1 MRPLKTAMSARQALI
16 AGCALALLFGLAGR
30 PMRADDIT
38 PEQIEQLQKARHD
51 ARATRESLEKSLRQ
65 AEERA
70 KTLGSLISKLKTDLE
85 ATRSSLATTEKQ
97 LTEHADAVHKFDE
110 ERSQALVKS
119 AVQAKA
125 RRDQAA
131 AATKAAQD
139 KVHAAQD
146 EILHLKA
153 AKAKAHAEAEAAQ
166 KSLKARQA
174 VAAKSKET
182 AATAKAA
189 AEAAAKKA
197 ADAASAAEKAATD
210 ATNNRSQAI
219 TSNQATE
226 KSAAEKIDAAEKSL
240 AANERDAAKSRQTLA
255 ELSAQ
260 AVSRQ
265 IAAEKSL
272 IAMGKLES
280 FAQKV
285 APILAKRCLACHD
298 AKTAKGRF
306 SVETFASLM
315 RGGESGPEVVA
326 GKSAQSNL
334 VTLIEDGTM
343 PQDAD
348 PLSKSEI
355 ALIRKW
361 IDTGATLD
369 AGLSPADPLIADM
382 PSLPQPSPPKN
393 YRVPIPVTAV
403 AFSPDGDQLATSG
416 YHEVLVWNTSDGT
429 PLRRITNVAER
440 VYSLQYSPDGKLI
453 AVGAGT
459 PAQLGEVKLFSA
471 ATGDL
476 VTELGRTGDAVF
488 TVAFSPDG
496 KRLATGGAD
505 RAIRVYDVA
514 TGKQQLSIEDHADW
528 VMDLAWLPDASK
540 IVSASRDK
548 TAKVFDARTGDSLV
562 TFNGHAEPVFGVA
575 IAPDGI
581 TAITSGRDKS
591 LRRWNIADAKE
602 VQRITGFG
610 DDVLRVTVT
619 KDGRI
624 FSCSA
629 DRTARLHALQGGR
642 LLKTFSGHADWV
654 YSLAFCPAT
663 DRLATGSFD
672 GEVRL
677 WNVADGK
684 DLVKFLAAPGYK
696 KPQTQLAARSA
707 KSQGE
712 VALVSR
718 AVHTKEVTRR
728 VPAPLVA
735 RVTRRHS

>member
-1 MRPLKTAMSARQALI
+1 MRTLEAARNARKALT
-16 AGCALALLFGLAGR
+16 AGCLVALVWCHAERPIRAG
-30 PMRADDIT
+30 DDIT
-38 PEQIEQLQKARHD
+38 PEQIEQLQKARKD
-51 ARATRESLEKSLRQ
+51 ARATRESLEKSLKQ
-65 AEERA
+65 AAERA
-70 KTLGSLISKLKTDLE
+70 KTLDSLIAKLKVDLE
-85 ATRSSLATTEKQ
+85 STKSALSTTEKQ
-97 LTEHADAVHKFDE
+97 LAEHAGAVRKFE
-110 ERSQALVKS
+110 EQRAAALVK
-119 AVQAKA
+119 AAADAKA

-131 AATKAAQD
+131 ATAKSAQD
-139 KVHAAQD
+139 KLHAAQD
-146 EILHLKA
+146 VILHLKA
-153 AKAKAHAEAEAAQ
+153 DKAKAQADATAAE
-166 KSLKARQA
+166 KSAKARQA
-174 VAAKSKET
+174 AAVKAKEAAAAAK
-182 AATAKAA
+182 ATA
-189 AEAAAKKA
+189 EVAAKKA
-197 ADAASAAEKAATD
+197 AEAAHAADQAAADAKTIEATIASSRAA
-210 ATNNRSQAI
+210 
-219 TSNQATE
+219 E
-226 KSAAEKIDAAEKSL
+226 KSAAEKIDAATKALVADEQDAARLRQSL
-240 AANERDAAKSRQTLA
+240 AD
-255 ELSAQ
+255 LSAQ

-348 PLSKSEI
+348 PLTKSEI
-355 ALIRKW
+355 ALIRHW

-369 AGLSPADPLIADM
+369 AGLNAADPLIADM
-382 PSLPQPSPPKN
+382 PSLPQPLPPNK

-416 YHEVLVWNTSDGT
+416 YHEILVWNTADGT
-429 PLRRITNVAER
+429 PLRRITDVAER
-440 VYSLQYSPDGKLI
+440 VYSLQYSPNGKLI
-453 AVGAGT
+453 ATGAGT
-459 PAQLGEVKLFSA
+459 PAQLGEVKIFSA

-476 VTELGRTGDAVF
+476 VTELGRTGDAIF

-528 VMDLAWLPDASK
+528 VLDLAWLPDGSK

-548 TAKVFDARTGDSLV
+548 TAKVFDAHTGDSLV

-591 LRRWNIADAKE
+591 LRRWNVADAKE
-602 VQRITGFG
+602 IQRITGFG
-610 DDVLRVTVT
+610 DDVLHVAIT

-629 DRTARLHALQGGR
+629 DRMARLHALGSGQ
-642 LLKTFSGHADWV
+642 LLKTFAGHADWV

-663 DRLATGSFD
+663 NRLATGSFD

-677 WNVADGK
+677 WNVADGQA
-684 DLVKFLAAPGYK
+684 LVKFLAAPGYK
-696 KPQTQLAARSA
+696 QPQTRLAVRSPKAPKGGARS
-707 KSQGE
+707 S
-712 VALVSR
+712 VAQSAL
-718 AVHTKEVTRR
+718 KK
-728 VPAPLVA
+728 
-735 RVTRRHS
+735 

>member
-1 MRPLKTAMSARQALI
+1 MRTLQAAMNARQALI
-16 AGCALALLFGLAGR
+16 AGCVLGLLWCQTSRPLLAD
-30 PMRADDIT
+30 DDIT
-38 PEQIEQLQKARHD
+38 PEQIEQLQKAQKD
-51 ARATRESLEKSLRQ
+51 ARATRVSLEKSLKQ

-70 KTLGSLISKLKTDLE
+70 KTLGSLIDKLKVDLE
-85 ATRSSLATTEKQ
+85 ATKSSLGMTEKQ
-97 LTEHADAVHKFDE
+97 LADHAGAVRRFE
-110 ERSQALVKS
+110 EQRLAALVK
-119 AVQAKA
+119 AAAEAKA

-131 AATKAAQD
+131 VTAKSAQD
-139 KVHAAQD
+139 KVRVAQD
-146 EILHLKA
+146 AILHLKA
-153 AKAKAHAEAEAAQ
+153 DKAKAQADAIAAG
-166 KSLKARQA
+166 KAIKARQA
-174 VAAKSKET
+174 AALKAKEA
-182 AATAKAA
+182 AATAKAT

-197 ADAASAAEKAATD
+197 ADALLAADKAAAD
-210 ATNNRSQAI
+210 AKQTE
-219 TSNQATE
+219 ATIASSRVLE
-226 KSAAEKIDAAEKSL
+226 KSAAEKIEAATKAL
-240 AANERDAAKSRQTLA
+240 AANEKDAAKSRQTLA
-255 ELSAQ
+255 ELSMQ

-265 IAAEKSL
+265 MAAEKSL

-315 RGGESGPEVVA
+315 RGGESGPAVVA

-355 ALIRKW
+355 ALIRHW

-369 AGLSPADPLIADM
+369 AGLNTADPLIADM
-382 PSLPQPSPPKN
+382 PSLPQPLPPNK

-416 YHEVLVWNTSDGT
+416 YHEILVWNTTDGT
-429 PLRRITNVAER
+429 PSKRITNVAER
-440 VYSLQYSPDGKLI
+440 IYALQYSPNGKLI

-459 PAQLGEVKLFSA
+459 PAQLGEVKVFSA

-476 VTELGRTGDAVF
+476 VTDLARTGDAVF

-514 TGKQQLSIEDHADW
+514 TGKQQLAIEDHADW
-528 VMDLAWLPDASK
+528 VMDLAWLPDGSK

-548 TAKVFDARTGDSLV
+548 TAKVFDAKTGDSLV

-575 IAPDGI
+575 VAPDGI

-610 DDVLRVTVT
+610 DDVLHVAIT

-629 DRTARLHALQGGR
+629 DRTARLHGLAGGK

-654 YSLAFCPAT
+654 YSLAFCPTT

-672 GEVRL
+672 GEVRV

-684 DLVKFLAAPGYK
+684 GLVKFLAAPGYK
-696 KPQTQLAARSA
+696 KPQTRLAARSPKA
-707 KSQGE
+707 KGE
-712 VALVSR
+712 PRPS
-718 AVHTKEVTRR
+718 
-728 VPAPLVA
+728 VA
-735 RVTRRHS
+735 RSAPKK

>member
-1 MRPLKTAMSARQALI
+1 MRTHEVAMIARKALVACFFLGLLCGQTARPI
-16 AGCALALLFGLAGR
+16 KAG
-30 PMRADDIT
+30 DVS
-38 PEQIEQLQKARHD
+38 PEQIEQLKKARQD
-51 ARATRESLEKSLRQ
+51 ARETRDSLEKSLKR

-70 KTLGSLISKLKTDLE
+70 KTLQTLITKMKADLE
-85 ATRSSLATTEKQ
+85 ATSSALDTTEKE
-97 LTEHADAVHKFDE
+97 LTKHADAVRKFDE
-110 ERSQALVKS
+110 DRARALVKS
-119 AVQAKA
+119 AAEATA

-131 AATKAAQD
+131 AAVKATQD
-139 KVHAAQD
+139 KIHAEQD
-146 EILHLKA
+146 ALLHLKA
-153 AKAKAHAEAEAAQ
+153 DKAKSQTEAAPAEKNLKERLAAAAKAKEAA
-166 KSLKARQA
+166 
-174 VAAKSKET
+174 T
-182 AATAKAA
+182 TAKAA

-197 ADAASAAEKAATD
+197 AEVAQAAEKATAD
-210 ATNNRSQAI
+210 AKKTEETIASSRSAGK
-219 TSNQATE
+219 TATE
-226 KSAAEKIDAAEKSL
+226 KIAATEKTLAIDEL
-240 AANERDAAKSRQTLA
+240 DAAKSRQAFA
-255 ELSAQ
+255 ELNAQ
-260 AVSRQ
+260 AVARQ

-272 IAMGKLES
+272 IALGRLES

-285 APILAKRCLACHD
+285 APSLARRCLACHD

-315 RGGESGPEVVA
+315 RGGESGPELVA

-348 PLSKSEI
+348 PLTKSEI
-355 ALIRKW
+355 ALIRHW

-369 AGLSPADPLIADM
+369 AGLNPADPLIADM
-382 PSLPQPSPPKN
+382 PSLPQPLPPVN

-403 AFSPDGDQLATSG
+403 ALSPDGDQLATSG
-416 YHEVLVWNTSDGT
+416 YHEILVWNTADGT
-429 PLRRITNVAER
+429 SLRRITNVAER

-459 PAQLGEVKLFSA
+459 PAQLGEVKLFGA
-471 ATGDL
+471 TTGDL
-476 VTELGRTGDAVF
+476 VADLARTSDAVF

-514 TGKQQLSIEDHADW
+514 SRKQQLSIEDHADW
-528 VMDLAWLPDASK
+528 VMDLAWLPNGSK

-575 IAPDGI
+575 IAPDGL

-602 VQRITGFG
+602 VERITGFG
-610 DDVLRVTVT
+610 DDVFRVAVT

-629 DRTARLHALQGGR
+629 DRTARLHALAGGK
-642 LLKTFSGHADWV
+642 LLKTFAGHADWV
-654 YSLAFCPAT
+654 YSIAFCAAT

-684 DLVKFLAAPGYK
+684 GLVKFLAAPGYK
-696 KPQTQLAARSA
+696 RPQIKLAAHST
-707 KSQGE
+707 Q
-712 VALVSR
+712 SR
-718 AVHTKEVTRR
+718 KNTTR
-728 VPAPLVA
+728 PAVA
-735 RVTRRHS
+735 RAAAKK

>member
-1 MRPLKTAMSARQALI
+1 MRTLQAAMNARQALT
-16 AGCALALLFGLAGR
+16 AGCVLGLLWCQAAR
-30 PMRADDIT
+30 PLWADDDIT
-38 PEQIEQLQKARHD
+38 PDQIEQLQKAQKD
-51 ARATRESLEKSLRQ
+51 ARATRVSLEKSLKQ

-70 KTLGSLISKLKTDLE
+70 KTLGSLIAKLKVDLE
-85 ATRSSLATTEKQ
+85 ATRSSLGMTEKQ
-97 LTEHADAVHKFDE
+97 LADHAGAVRKFE
-110 ERSQALVKS
+110 EQRLAALVK
-119 AVQAKA
+119 AAAEAKA

-131 AATKAAQD
+131 VTAKAAQD
-139 KVHAAQD
+139 KVRVAQD
-146 EILHLKA
+146 AILHLKA
-153 AKAKAHAEAEAAQ
+153 DKAKAQADALAAEKAV
-166 KSLKARQA
+166 KARQA
-174 VAAKSKET
+174 AALKAKEA
-182 AATAKAA
+182 AATAKAT
-189 AEAAAKKA
+189 AEAAVKKA
-197 ADAASAAEKAATD
+197 ADAALAADKAVADAKQTEATI
-210 ATNNRSQAI
+210 ASSRVL
-219 TSNQATE
+219 E
-226 KSAAEKIDAAEKSL
+226 KSAAEKIEAATKAL
-240 AANERDAAKSRQTLA
+240 AANEKDAAKSRQTLA
-255 ELSAQ
+255 ELSTQ

-265 IAAEKSL
+265 MAAEKSL

-315 RGGESGPEVVA
+315 RGGESGPAVVA
-326 GKSAQSNL
+326 GKSGQSNL

-355 ALIRKW
+355 ALIRHW

-369 AGLSPADPLIADM
+369 AGLNTADPLIADM
-382 PSLPQPSPPKN
+382 PSLPQPLPPNK

-416 YHEVLVWNTSDGT
+416 YHEILVWNTTDGT
-429 PLRRITNVAER
+429 PSKRITNVAER
-440 VYSLQYSPDGKLI
+440 VYALQYSPNGKLI

-459 PAQLGEVKLFSA
+459 PAQLGEVKVFSA

-476 VTELGRTGDAVF
+476 VTDLARTGDAVF

-514 TGKQQLSIEDHADW
+514 TGKQQLAIEDHADW
-528 VMDLAWLPDASK
+528 VMDLAWLPDGSK

-548 TAKVFDARTGDSLV
+548 TAKVFDAKTGDSLV

-581 TAITSGRDKS
+581 TAITGARDKS

-602 VQRITGFG
+602 VERIAGFG
-610 DDVLRVTVT
+610 DDVLHVAIT

-629 DRTARLHALQGGR
+629 DRTARLHTLAGGK

-672 GEVRL
+672 GEVRV

-684 DLVKFLAAPGYK
+684 GLVKFLAAPGYK
-696 KPQTQLAARSA
+696 KPQTRLAAHSPKA
-707 KSQGE
+707 KGE
-712 VALVSR
+712 PRPS
-718 AVHTKEVTRR
+718 
-728 VPAPLVA
+728 VA
-735 RVTRRHS
+735 RSTPKK

>member
-1 MRPLKTAMSARQALI
+1 MRTLDVAMIARNALI
-16 AGCALALLFGLAGR
+16 ASCVLSLLCCHAAR
-30 PMRADDIT
+30 PLWADDIT
-38 PEQIEQLQKARHD
+38 PEQIEQLKKAHQD
-51 ARATRESLEKSLRQ
+51 ARNTRNSLEKSLKR

-70 KTLGSLISKLKTDLE
+70 KTLEKLISKMKADLE
-85 ATRSSLATTEKQ
+85 ATRSSLATTEKE
-97 LTEHADAVHKFDE
+97 LTKHADAVRKFDE

-119 AVQAKA
+119 AVEAKA

-131 AATKAAQD
+131 AAVKATQDKIRAAQD
-139 KVHAAQD
+139 AL
-146 EILHLKA
+146 IHLKA
-153 AKAKAHAEAEAAQ
+153 DKTKSQTDAAAAE
-166 KSLKARQA
+166 KKLKERQA
-174 VAAKSKET
+174 AAAMAKEA

-197 ADAASAAEKAATD
+197 AEVARAAEKAAAD
-210 ATNNRSQAI
+210 AKKTEETIASSRSAEKKAAEKI
-219 TSNQATE
+219 AATE
-226 KSAAEKIDAAEKSL
+226 KSL
-240 AANERDAAKSRQTLA
+240 ATTERDAAKSRQTLA

-260 AVSRQ
+260 AVTRQ

-272 IAMGKLES
+272 IALGRLES

-315 RGGESGPEVVA
+315 RGGESGPEILS

-355 ALIRKW
+355 ALIRHW

-369 AGLSPADPLIADM
+369 AGLNPADPLIADM
-382 PSLPQPSPPKN
+382 PSLPQPLPPAN
-393 YRVPIPVTAV
+393 YRVPLPVTAV
-403 AFSPDGDQLATSG
+403 AFNPDGDQLATSG
-416 YHEVLVWNTSDGT
+416 YHEILVWNTADGT
-429 PLRRITNVAER
+429 PLRRITDVAER
-440 VYSLQYSPDGKLI
+440 VYSVQYSPDGKLI

-476 VTELGRTGDAVF
+476 VADLARTSDAVF

-496 KRLATGGAD
+496 KRLAAGGAD

-514 TGKQQLSIEDHADW
+514 GRKQQLAIEDHADW
-528 VMDLAWLPDASK
+528 VMDLAWLPDGSK

-562 TFNGHAEPVFGVA
+562 TFSGHAEPVFGVA
-575 IAPDGI
+575 IAPDGV

-602 VQRITGFG
+602 VERITGFG
-610 DDVLRVTVT
+610 DDVFRVAVT
-619 KDGRI
+619 KDGRV

-629 DRTARLHALQGGR
+629 DRTARLHALAGGK

-654 YSLAFCPAT
+654 YSMAFCTAT
-663 DRLATGSFD
+663 DGLATGSFD

-684 DLVKFLAAPGYK
+684 SLVKFLAAPGYK
-696 KPQTQLAARSA
+696 KPQIKMAAHSSKGHKDATRPAMARAAA
-707 KSQGE
+707 K
-712 VALVSR
+712 
-718 AVHTKEVTRR
+718 K
-728 VPAPLVA
+728 
-735 RVTRRHS
+735 

>member
-1 MRPLKTAMSARQALI
+1 MRTLEVAMIARKALVACFALGLLCSQTVRLVSA
-16 AGCALALLFGLAGR
+16 G
-30 PMRADDIT
+30 DIT
-38 PEQIEQLQKARHD
+38 PEQIEQLKRARQD
-51 ARATRESLEKSLRQ
+51 ARDTRDSLEKSLKR

-70 KTLGSLISKLKTDLE
+70 KTLETLITKMKADLE
-85 ATRSSLATTEKQ
+85 ATRSAVATTEKE
-97 LTEHADAVHKFDE
+97 LAKHADAVRKFDE
-110 ERSQALVKS
+110 ERAQALVKS
-119 AVQAKA
+119 AAEAKS

-131 AATKAAQD
+131 AAVKATQD
-139 KVHAAQD
+139 KIHAAQD
-146 EILHLKA
+146 ALLHLKADKAKALTEAAAAEKNLKERLVAA
-153 AKAKAHAEAEAAQ
+153 AKAKAA
-166 KSLKARQA
+166 
-174 VAAKSKET
+174 

-197 ADAASAAEKAATD
+197 SEATQAAEKATAD
-210 ATNNRSQAI
+210 ARKTEETIASSRSAEK
-219 TSNQATE
+219 TATE
-226 KSAAEKIDAAEKSL
+226 KIAATEKTL
-240 AANERDAAKSRQTLA
+240 ATDERDAAKSRQAFA
-255 ELSAQ
+255 ELNAQ
-260 AVSRQ
+260 AVARQ

-272 IAMGKLES
+272 IELGKLES

-315 RGGESGPEVVA
+315 RGGEAGPEVVA

-348 PLSKSEI
+348 PLTKSEI
-355 ALIRKW
+355 ALIRHW
-361 IDTGATLD
+361 IDTGASLD
-369 AGLSPADPLIADM
+369 AGLNPADPLIADM
-382 PSLPQPSPPKN
+382 PSLPQPLPPTN

-416 YHEVLVWNTSDGT
+416 YHEILVWNTADGT
-429 PLRRITNVAER
+429 SLRRITNVAER

-459 PAQLGEVKLFSA
+459 PAQLGEVKMFSA

-476 VTELGRTGDAVF
+476 IADLARTSDAVF

-505 RAIRVYDVA
+505 RAIRVYDVS
-514 TGKQQLSIEDHADW
+514 GRKQQLAIEDHADW
-528 VMDLAWLPDASK
+528 VMDLAWLPNGSK

-548 TAKVFDARTGDSLV
+548 TSKVFDARTGDSLV

-575 IAPDGI
+575 IAPDGV

-610 DDVLRVTVT
+610 DDVFRVAVT

-629 DRTARLHALQGGR
+629 DRAARLHALAGGK

-654 YSLAFCPAT
+654 YSIAFCAAT

-684 DLVKFLAAPGYK
+684 SFVKFLAAPGYK
-696 KPQTQLAARSA
+696 KPQLKLAAHSPKGHQDA
-707 KSQGE
+707 
-712 VALVSR
+712 
-718 AVHTKEVTRR
+718 TR
-728 VPAPLVA
+728 PAVA
-735 RVTRRHS
+735 RAAAKK

>member
-1 MRPLKTAMSARQALI
+1 MRTLEAARNARKALT
-16 AGCALALLFGLAGR
+16 AGCLVALLWCPVARPVRAG
-30 PMRADDIT
+30 DDIT
-38 PEQIEQLQKARHD
+38 PEQIEQLQKARKD
-51 ARATRESLEKSLRQ
+51 ARATRESLEKSLKQ

-70 KTLGSLISKLKTDLE
+70 KTLDSLIAKLKVNLE
-85 ATRSSLATTEKQ
+85 STKSALSTTEKQ
-97 LTEHADAVHKFDE
+97 LAEHAGDVRKFE
-110 ERSQALVKS
+110 EQRSAALVR
-119 AVQAKA
+119 AAAEAKA

-131 AATKAAQD
+131 ATAKAAQD
-139 KVHAAQD
+139 KLHAAQD
-146 EILHLKA
+146 VILHLKA
-153 AKAKAHAEAEAAQ
+153 DKAKAQADATAAE
-166 KSLKARQA
+166 KSVKARQ
-174 VAAKSKET
+174 VAAVKAKE
-182 AATAKAA
+182 AAAAAKAT

-197 ADAASAAEKAATD
+197 ADAALAAEKAAAD
-210 ATNNRSQAI
+210 AKT
-219 TSNQATE
+219 TEATIASSRAAE
-226 KSAAEKIDAAEKSL
+226 KSAAKRIEAATKALAVDEQDAARL
-240 AANERDAAKSRQTLA
+240 RQSLA

-315 RGGESGPEVVA
+315 RGGESGPEVIA

-348 PLSKSEI
+348 PLTKSEI
-355 ALIRKW
+355 ALIRHW

-369 AGLSPADPLIADM
+369 AGLNAADPLIADM
-382 PSLPQPSPPKN
+382 PSLPQPLPPNK
-393 YRVPIPVTAV
+393 YRVPIPVTAA

-416 YHEVLVWNTSDGT
+416 YHEILVWNTADGT
-429 PLRRITNVAER
+429 PLRRITDVAER
-440 VYSLQYSPDGKLI
+440 VYSLQYSPSGKLI
-453 AVGAGT
+453 AAGAGT
-459 PAQLGEVKLFSA
+459 PAQLGEVKIFSA

-528 VMDLAWLPDASK
+528 VLDLAWLPDGSK

-548 TAKVFDARTGDSLV
+548 TAKVFDAQTGDSLV

-610 DDVLRVTVT
+610 DDVLHVSVT

-629 DRTARLHALQGGR
+629 DRTARLHALAGGQ
-642 LLKTFSGHADWV
+642 LLKTFAGHADWV

-663 DRLATGSFD
+663 NRLATGSFD
-672 GEVRL
+672 GEVRV
-677 WNVADGK
+677 WNAADGK
-684 DLVKFLAAPGYK
+684 GLVTFLAAPGYQ
-696 KPQTQLAARSA
+696 KPRTQLAARSA
-707 KSQGE
+707 KSPKGK
-712 VALVSR
+712 S
-718 AVHTKEVTRR
+718 HSS
-728 VPAPLVA
+728 VA
-735 RVTRRHS
+735 RSTPKK